1 MGGDSSKGVV
11 TRKCAQTSEV
21 ERDTHMLSH
30 RDMASSSLV
39 VCEPDCLLPVSQQ
52 EHMPAH
58 SVCVPGGAQMCFVRR
73 GAA

>member
-30 RDMASSSLV
+30 RDMASSSQMMIRIGLAMV
-39 VCEPDCLLPVSQQ
+39 VQ
-52 EHMPAH
+52 E
-58 SVCVPGGAQMCFVRR
+58 GI
-73 GAA
+73 